1 MRIHTE
7 LSCSKICSQL
17 YQAVESLL
25 WLAIS
30 ASLLQS
36 VSLAQQSLVLVG
48 SGSSVPAPLY
58 AKWAEQYNQ
67 RDPKIQVRYLAMGT
81 SEGLAQISHGS
92 GDFAAGEVP
101 LTDAERSRDNLAVV
115 PSVLIA
121 IVPIYNLPGVE
132 GELRFSG
139 EVLADIFLGQLKNW
153 NAPAIAKLNPKLAL
167 PDLPI
172 KVVQRP
178 AGKGSNYVFSEFLS
192 KSSSR
197 FKSEIGTS
205 PSPKW
210 PVGVSAE
217 RSSDMAQMVKSER
230 GSIGYVEVQYAVQQN
245 ISYGSVLN
253 EAGHFIK
260 ASDKSITAAC
270 TAAESPSW
278 NRFTGSLI
286 NAPGSDSYPIA
297 SFTWLYLRSSS
308 ADQARAEALH
318 NFLNWA
324 FTEGQRLADHE
335 GYSELPPP
343 LLERV
348 KDRVK
353 TLR

>member
-1 MRIHTE
+1 MRIHTDLGRFE
-7 LSCSKICSQL
+7 TCAQRSR
-17 YQAVESLL
+17 AVERLL
-25 WLAIS
+25 WFAI
-30 ASLLQS
+30 AVCSLQP
-36 VSLAQQSLVLVG
+36 VSLAQIVVLVG

-58 AKWAEQYNQ
+58 TKWAEQYNQ
-67 RDPKIQVRYLAMGT
+67 RDPKVQIRYVALGT

-101 LTDAERSRDNLAVV
+101 LSDAERSRDKLEAV

-121 IVPIYNLPGVE
+121 IVPIYNLPNVKA
-132 GELRFSG
+132 ELRFSG
-139 EVLADIFLGQLKNW
+139 EVLADIFLGQVKNW
-153 NAPAIAKLNPKLAL
+153 NAPSIAKLNPNLSL

-178 AGKGSNYVFSEFLS
+178 AGKGSNYIFSEFLS

-217 RSSDMAQMVKSER
+217 RSLDMAQKVKSGV

-245 ISYGSVLN
+245 IPYGAVLN
-253 EAGHFIK
+253 GTGHFIK
-260 ASDKSITAAC
+260 ANDKSITAAC
-270 TAAESPSW
+270 AAAESPNW
-278 NRFTGSLI
+278 DRFTAPLV
-286 NAPGSDSYPIA
+286 NAPGSDSYPIT
-297 SFTWLYLRSSS
+297 SFTWLYLRTGLV
-308 ADQARAEALH
+308 DPARAATMRD
-318 NFLNWA
+318 FLGWV
-324 FTEGQRLADHE
+324 FTEGQRIADRE

-343 LLERV
+343 LLEKVKNRV
-348 KDRVK
+348 SS
-353 TLR
+353 LR